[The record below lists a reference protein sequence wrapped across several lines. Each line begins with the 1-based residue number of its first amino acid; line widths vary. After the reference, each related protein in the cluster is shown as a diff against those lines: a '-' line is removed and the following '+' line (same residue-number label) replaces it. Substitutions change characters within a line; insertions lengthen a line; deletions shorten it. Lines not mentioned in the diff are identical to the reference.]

1 MAAAYSFKIKY
12 VFLFY
17 FKPMTKVLNITDLV
31 PQYTVYFHSDP
42 EKKKVVDFFF
52 KLEQKLSLKINSHQC
67 NLH

>member
-42 EKKKVVDFFF
+42 EKKKSCGFFF
-52 KLEQKLSLKINSHQC
+52 QIRTETIFKN
-67 NLH
+67 